1 MSEVIDWRKA
11 RVVIELA
18 DIINTDLDGFLDLIV
33 ETAWGFAT
41 VASEIEYEIVSS
53 PTPHTVCIEVTA
65 YIDTEEDTL

>member
-1 MSEVIDWRKA
+1 MSDVTEWRKA

-41 VASEIEYEIVSS
+41 PASEIEYEIVSS
-53 PTPHTVCIEVTA
+53 PTPQTLCIEVTA
-65 YIDTEEDTL
+65 YIDTDGA